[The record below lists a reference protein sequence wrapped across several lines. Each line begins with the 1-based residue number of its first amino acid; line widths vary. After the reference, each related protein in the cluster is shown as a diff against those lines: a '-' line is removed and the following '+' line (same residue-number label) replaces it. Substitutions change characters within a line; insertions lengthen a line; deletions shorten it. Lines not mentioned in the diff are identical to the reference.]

1 MLEVVISVR
10 LEQSHGG
17 DNCF

>member
-10 LEQSHGG
+10 LE
-17 DNCF
+17 